1 MSLYEVSSLL
11 NKTHLINHDKQGS
24 RYLQVLLPL
33 GLALLEENGAK
44 Q

>member
-1 MSLYEVSSLL
+1 MPLYEVSGLL
-11 NKTHLINHDKQGS
+11 NKTPLVNHDKQGS
-24 RYLQVLLPL
+24 RYLQVLLPI